1 MSPNS
6 QHYETVSTYN
16 SLTKRLK
23 HHRDLLEQFTC
34 RWRNEYLTSLRE
46 QAAKGWKT
54 SNVNAKFKVGD
65 IVILKNDSVPR
76 AFWKLARVEELLN
89 GRGGFVRAA
98 IVSVPRGTSCNS
110 NQRLR
115 RPIQHLI
122 PTEVQ
127 PWSVS
132 SLNFSKTEFFFQC
145 KYCEFW
151 AHNFL
156 RAND

>member
-6 QHYETVSTYN
+6 QHYKTMSTYN

-23 HHRDLLEQFTC
+23 HHRHLQGQFTC
-34 RWRNEYLTSLRE
+34 GWRNEYLTSLHE
-46 QAAKGWKT
+46 QAAKGSKT

-65 IVILKNDSVPR
+65 IVILKNDLVPQS
-76 AFWKLARVEELLN
+76 FWKLARVEELLK
-89 GRGGFVRAA
+89 GQDGFVRTA
-98 IVSVPRGTSCNS
+98 IVSVLHGTSCNS

-127 PWSVS
+127 PLSVS
-132 SLNFSKTEFFFQC
+132 SLNFSKTDFFSM
-145 KYCEFW
+145 
-151 AHNFL
+151 
-156 RAND
+156 